1 MEPVKINWGWDNV
14 TQKFD
19 PIQHVPIISILKVL
33 LKHKDV
39 LPSTLHQNNQ
49 ENDDWSRTYQDGKTF
64 HRSKLFSS
72 KQNSLQLIL
81 YQDDFSTVNLLWN
94 KVFKYKVSASYF
106 GLGNTP
112 RTNYRSHLNYTNLL
126 LSSPSALV
134 QKYSHKEILQPVL
147 DNLLILETTGIE
159 IKLGGQ
165 EHTFLGTVS
174 MVVADNLTAHALG
187 GFIVISAW

>member
-1 MEPVKINWGWDNV
+1 M
-14 TQKFD
+14 
-19 PIQHVPIISILKVL
+19 
-33 LKHKDV
+33 
-39 LPSTLHQNNQ
+39 
-49 ENDDWSRTYQDGKTF
+49 
-64 HRSKLFSS
+64 
-72 KQNSLQLIL
+72 
-81 YQDDFSTVNLLWN
+81 
-94 KVFKYKVSASYF
+94 
-106 GLGNTP
+106 
-112 RTNYRSHLNYTNLL
+112 L

-174 MVVADNLTAHALG
+174 MVVADNLTAYALG